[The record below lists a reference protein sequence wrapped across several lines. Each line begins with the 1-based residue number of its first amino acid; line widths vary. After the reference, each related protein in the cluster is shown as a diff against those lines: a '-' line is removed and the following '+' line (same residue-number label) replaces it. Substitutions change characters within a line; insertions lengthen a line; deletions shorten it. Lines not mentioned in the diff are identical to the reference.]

1 MLLGIGAEAEVH
13 LEDGIVIK
21 RRIPK
26 GYRHPEL
33 DARIRKERN
42 KSESRLMSKV
52 SGTPRIFETTDYE
65 IKMEFIDGKK
75 LRDISGLDGLEELIG
90 RVVGRLHSQGI
101 AHNDLTTSNMILY
114 KGDIFLIDFG
124 LATRGKVE
132 DFATDLK
139 VLFEAAE
146 ATHTK
151 FSRELFLRGYTKTM
165 SDKSVLKRLDK
176 VYSRGRYITR
186 TR

>member
-1 MLLGIGAEAEVH
+1 MLLGIGAEAEVY
-13 LEDGIVIK
+13 LEEGVVIK
-21 RRIPK
+21 KRTPK

-33 DARIRKERN
+33 DARIRKERT

-52 SGTPRIFETTDYE
+52 SGTPRILETTDYE

-75 LRDISGLDGLEELIG
+75 IRDIVNLDGLEQLIG
-90 RVVGRLHSQGI
+90 QVIGNLHAQGI
-101 AHNDLTTSNMILY
+101 AHNDLTTSNMILH
-114 KGDIFLIDFG
+114 KGEVFLIDFG
-124 LATRGKVE
+124 LATRGRIE

-146 ATHTK
+146 ATHK
-151 FSRELFLRGYTKTM
+151 DFSRDLFLKGYTKIM
-165 SDKSVLKRLDK
+165 PDKSVLTRLDK